1 MELLVP
7 ILSKFENSE
16 SLSLNGNRLQ
26 TMPKDMASLE
36 KLSELDISNNLFRDV
51 IDITPSLKTLPR
63 LTHLM
68 YSFRNDEEESLL
80 KK

>member
-1 MELLVP
+1 
-7 ILSKFENSE
+7 
-16 SLSLNGNRLQ
+16 
-26 TMPKDMASLE
+26 MPKDMASLE